1 MKLTSL
7 ILLGFVGVIA
17 LWNIAGNLTR
27 VKTFEEISNEC
38 DDKLFEYY
46 KEIQL
51 DLMYHCNNN
60 VCVNYGLSHYK
71 LQCIYNLQKH

>member
-1 MKLTSL
+1 MKLLS
-7 ILLGFVGVIA
+7 ILLIGFLGTVA
-17 LWNIAGNLTR
+17 LWNITENIGRT
-27 VKTFEEISNEC
+27 KTFEEISKEC
-38 DDKLFEYY
+38 DDKIFEYY

-71 LQCIYNLQKH
+71 LQCIYNLQNN